1 MLLPVTLFCSA
12 LWLNS
17 IPFIDVAICIF
28 LWMDIFGGFCVLT
41 VVNSGAEKI
50 GVHKPFG
57 IMLARCWHR
66 SAIAGSCGTPV

>member
-1 MLLPVTLFCSA
+1 MLLPVTLFCST

-17 IPFIDVAICIF
+17 IPFIDVAMHF
-28 LWMDIFGGFCVLT
+28 SLDGHFGGFCVLT